1 MNDRDEV
8 DCWIY
13 RSARKP
19 ETYLYLAG
27 EMATDPVP
35 PGLLGAM
42 QPLELVMQ
50 LTLHP
55 ERKLARAEVGRV
67 MADLRAHG
75 FYLQMPPNEFE
86 KLSPNVGG
94 SATH

>member
-1 MNDRDEV
+1 MSDRDEL

-13 RSARKP
+13 RSPRKP
-19 ETYLYLAG
+19 ETYLYLTG
-27 EMATDPVP
+27 EMATKPVP
-35 PGLLGAM
+35 PGLLAAM
-42 QPLELVMQ
+42 APLELVMQ

-55 ERKLARAEVGRV
+55 ERKLARASATRV

-94 SATH
+94 KVTH